1 MLVILTL
8 GAWREKGSL
17 GSLASHGELLPV
29 RDPVSEEVSI
39 PEDGTQVG
47 LCLLDSTLMHTHM
60 HTYTHTF

>member
-8 GAWREKGSL
+8 GTWREKGSL

-47 LCLLDSTLMHTHM
+47 LCLGLHTHA
-60 HTYTHTF
+60 YTHTF